1 MATSVFEE
9 IRVSGEQVIEEVRR
23 IIKDSSVRKLTIK
36 NKNGKVL
43 METPLT
49 LGAIGMGGLF
59 LLHPIISAVAAFTM
73 FTNDV
78 RIEVEREKSSAD
90 DKEIEAEFINVDDDP
105 DDK

>member
-1 MATSVFEE
+1 MATTIFEE
-9 IRVSGEQVIEEVRR
+9 IRVSGEQLIDEVRR

-49 LGAIGMGGLF
+49 LGAIGMGSLF
-59 LLHPIISAVAAFTM
+59 LLHPVISAVAAFTM

-78 RIEVEREKSSAD
+78 RIEVEREVSAAD
-90 DKEIEAEFINVDDDP
+90 DKEIDAEFISVDDDP